1 MVAYVN
7 GYTSLTQGLAVAAHL
22 LHSGRCETFD
32 TGRSITH
39 MVCVSVPYA
48 KAKTVLLSSTGS
60 ASGRPGAKAWM
71 MPVWVTTSVE
81 AAKMLQERLT

>member
-1 MVAYVN
+1 
-7 GYTSLTQGLAVAAHL
+7 
-22 LHSGRCETFD
+22 
-32 TGRSITH
+32 

-48 KAKTVLLSSTGS
+48 KAKPVLISSTGS